1 MRVVLNVFSTVLKK
15 HILVRQP
22 TTTCITTAISST
34 ISPQSSRQ
42 STQQRNSMLLRK
54 VQNILLPLSLQL
66 SATSVWRAPHLW
78 TAARGACFGFSPL
91 CYLIKSCKH
100 DTKMGAGKSKKE
112 KRGRKRVIE
121 RDSTLCP
128 SEIYKYTESIKP

>member
-1 MRVVLNVFSTVLKK
+1 MSVVLFSTVIKRF
-15 HILVRQP
+15 LVRQP

-54 VQNILLPLSLQL
+54 VQNILLPLSLQV
-66 SATSVWRAPHLW
+66 SATSAWRAPHLW

-100 DTKMGAGKSKKE
+100 NTKMGAGESKKE
-112 KRGRKRVIE
+112 KRGRKRVME
-121 RDSTLCP
+121 KDSTLCP